1 VRIAQ
6 AIRGA
11 SSTQRHTPSSHSV
24 PPHLPNVHRQTKTHE
39 YDNRPLA
46 GIVIGHALTR
56 SWQRKQW
63 VLDNKKQEY
72 RELLTTLTRCHAAIT
87 RLTSL
92 VETPM
97 VIPDRNRSV
106 DYNSLVETHAE
117 ALNVIRDRIFIA
129 DNVKRMDILNRWLQ
143 ATKLYQEQQDV
154 TAFRTRFEAISDL
167 IVSSSARELKAGV
180 TCKVPA

>member
-1 VRIAQ
+1 MNTTNQPNGWTLTLLIWS
-6 AIRGA
+6 AIG
-11 SSTQRHTPSSHSV
+11 
-24 PPHLPNVHRQTKTHE
+24 
-39 YDNRPLA
+39 PLA

-97 VIPDRNRSV
+97 VIPDRNRSA
-106 DYNSLVETHAE
+106 DYNSLLETHAE